1 MTRPRLPL
9 LLAAGV
15 LAPSLLAGAL
25 SGTVQAAPAPTDP
38 PTVTPG
44 SPASPTPSPTGPS
57 DPASNPRGPQSPPP
71 TSSADPSATPAD
83 PDADPGPEDP
93 DLPPLEVHLEAVRP
107 AVVPRRG
114 PLRVS
119 GTVVNRS
126 RSEWTELQAY
136 LAVSPVPLTSPDEL
150 AAAQAE
156 PAGQETDFERL
167 VEPGLF
173 ADLPDLG
180 PGESA
185 RFRLVVPREQL
196 GIPDDSGVYRI
207 GVHALG
213 SEEGVGRLDGADGR
227 ARTFLAQL
235 PTQGRA
241 ARSVS
246 PTRLALVMQLRN
258 HVVRSPTGE
267 LEFLRGWRTTLA
279 EDGRLGRLLGL
290 SGTTAGFPLT
300 WVLDAAVVEA
310 AGTVAEGNPR
320 TDLGGRAYDGIDDV
334 TDGGTSGDPDA
345 GSDTASETGTPESPE
360 PSPEPS
366 RESSDEPSPEPS
378 GEGDDEEPDDTASRG
393 AADAEAWLDDLQAQ
407 APRHPVFA
415 LPYAD
420 LDVAA
425 AARAEDTTTIERSV
439 RTGLDTLARY
449 DVSSRPLVAPLNG
462 ALKGWMVDRVPS
474 GVPVVLSDDA
484 LPQLDRVVLRRDDHP
499 LVLFSPETL
508 RPDADAA
515 AEAGVDRTDATALGM
530 RQRVLAVTAV
540 RSLSGDTRPLVAML
554 PPSWD
559 PGAQWE
565 RSAFF
570 AGLDVPWI
578 AATGLG
584 DVAERPGQ
592 DPVEPADTDFSY
604 LPAQRNAEVP
614 VALVGHVRDA
624 AHSGELLDD
633 TLVDDDSTGPRLAR
647 QSLLAASFYSRR
659 RPGPADL
666 RLTAIEDR
674 VDAWLRQIRVAAPPF
689 VISSS
694 EEGSFLVPV
703 INDLDQRVR
712 VALRARVTGPGL
724 EVTAPGAV
732 EIAGGTRRPLK
743 MQIRSTA
750 IGVHSVEL
758 DLVTGSGERLYAGP
772 QVPVRTSRVGLVVWV
787 VMGVAATVFFAAIAV
802 RIVRRVR
809 RRRRT
814 HGPVLRSEA

>member
-1 MTRPRLPL
+1 VTRPRLPL
-9 LLAAGV
+9 LVAAGV
-15 LAPSLLAGAL
+15 LVPLTSLTGPVTTP
-25 SGTVQAAPAPTDP
+25 GVQAAETPTSPPAATTSPQPDPSSSAPGTTSGPDPTG
-38 PTVTPG
+38 PTG
-44 SPASPTPSPTGPS
+44 AAEPTPSSSGDAT
-57 DPASNPRGPQSPPP
+57 ASP
-71 TSSADPSATPAD
+71 ATPDAEPT
-83 PDADPGPEDP
+83 PD
-93 DLPPLEVHLEAVRP
+93 DLDRAPLEVRLEAIRP

-119 GTVVNRS
+119 GTVVNRT
-126 RSEWTELQAY
+126 RSTWTELQTY
-136 LAVSPVPLTSPDEL
+136 LAVSPVPATSPEEL

-156 PAGQETDFERL
+156 LPGEETAFERL

-185 RFRLVVPREQL
+185 GFRLVVPRERL

-213 SEEGVGRLDGADGR
+213 SEEGVGRVDGADGR

-241 ARSVS
+241 ARSVR
-246 PTRLALVMQLRN
+246 PTPLALVLQLRN
-258 HVVRSPTGE
+258 HVVRASTGE
-267 LEFLRGWRTTLA
+267 LEFLRGWRATLA

-320 TDLGGRAYDGIDDV
+320 TDLGGRAHDGVDDV
-334 TDGGTSGDPDA
+334 TDGGASGDPDA
-345 GSDTASETGTPESPE
+345 GSGTGSDTDA
-360 PSPEPS
+360 
-366 RESSDEPSPEPS
+366 PEPS
-378 GEGDDEEPDDTASRG
+378 GDGDDDASPG
-393 AADAEAWLDDLQAQ
+393 AADAQAWLDDLQAQ

-474 GVPVVLSDDA
+474 GVPVLLSDDA
-484 LPQLDRVVLRRDDHP
+484 LPEVDGVVHRRDDHP
-499 LVLFSPETL
+499 LVLFSPDTL

-515 AEAGVDRTDATALGM
+515 AQTGVDRTDATALGM
-530 RQRVLAVTAV
+530 RQRLLAVTAV
-540 RSLSGDTRPLVAML
+540 RSLAGDTRPLVAML

-559 PGAQWE
+559 PGARWA

-584 DVAERPGQ
+584 DVADRPGR
-592 DPVEPADTDFSY
+592 DPFELADTDFSY
-604 LPAQRNAEVP
+604 LPAQRRAEVP
-614 VALVGHVRDA
+614 VSLVGHVRDA
-624 AHSGELLDD
+624 AHAGELLDD
-633 TLVDDDSTGPRLAR
+633 TLVDDDTTGPRLGR

-666 RLTAIEDR
+666 RLTGIEDR
-674 VDAWLRQIRVAAPPF
+674 VDSWLRRIRVAAPPF

-732 EIAGGTRRPLK
+732 EIPGGTRRPLK

-750 IGVHSVEL
+750 IGVHSVDL

-787 VMGVAATVFFAAIAV
+787 VMGVAATVFFAAIVV